1 MYSVLDLCEI
11 FDINPNSF
19 PSLAKRL
26 NLNEES
32 QILKNDYQAKKRYYN
47 QKAFEMLVDYFK
59 KKNKANYNK
68 NSILLDYIEK
78 IKMLEKTCDYYNISK
93 LKNTIEKYKAMLDRK
108 NKEEIILKQKIE
120 LLEKQIKKLENYNFN
135 ITQELEN
142 KNNELDKL
150 KNQTFFNFLDN
161 KIKKNKEKY
170 N

>member
-59 KKNKANYNK
+59 KKNKIHFKHTVIA
-68 NSILLDYIEK
+68 
-78 IKMLEKTCDYYNISK
+78 
-93 LKNTIEKYKAMLDRK
+93 
-108 NKEEIILKQKIE
+108 
-120 LLEKQIKKLENYNFN
+120 
-135 ITQELEN
+135 
-142 KNNELDKL
+142 
-150 KNQTFFNFLDN
+150 LDN
-161 KIKKNKEKY
+161 KSNKLKLFSFTLTTFTFCFSETLLAFSSLEELSFSST
-170 N
+170 